1 MTVRQC
7 NRLAVWGHRS
17 EDIKFIKV
25 YVYFNAHIV
34 CFGFF
39 HVVQKQILGVAAVWW
54 AVVSKMFAPKI
65 IKIFQSFFKSQTIML
80 GMLCDVFWF
89 ILTHISLAHFSPGS
103 AEANIGW
110 GKKKLAGHLMTSCT
124 KNICTKDY

>member
-7 NRLAVWGHRS
+7 NRLAVRGHRS

-39 HVVQKQILGVAAVWW
+39 
-54 AVVSKMFAPKI
+54 S
-65 IKIFQSFFKSQTIML
+65 
-80 GMLCDVFWF
+80 
-89 ILTHISLAHFSPGS
+89 GS
-103 AEANIGW
+103 AEADSRCSSRLIGSCV
-110 GKKKLAGHLMTSCT
+110 KNVCT
-124 KNICTKDY
+124 KNY